1 MKRKGAHSSPNQPPV
16 RKLSPAQNSRRD
28 TGEDTAAAAH
38 LRPRAMRSAARRRA
52 SQPTTTPPTPT
63 PIRDSRSGLR
73 RICWL
78 GARNLRATGL
88 TRLRRRTPQAAAA
101 GTARPAAPPPTSPR
115 GSAGRIES
123 RAAPPRPPPAQPPQP
138 WIHRKTRKCVVGG
151 GLLTYLVAEVEADDC
166 AERPVERVF
175 DPHAARAAW
184 FAQQMQPALACVV
197 CGTICDQQPVRP
209 RRGIDRSSKGTLLA
223 GAEPGAEPGAETGG
237 RVGGR
242 DGCSRLETDQCPSLH
257 HRSCSDPR
265 KIRRGWV
272 CRARRPAPV
281 GRRASRASRGNAR
294 RASRARSPA
303 SAGTS
308 PPADGRQTVSRRP
321 QKKQR
326 RTDLPALADGR
337 GYGCWD
343 PCRAAS
349 STPTH

>member
-1 MKRKGAHSSPNQPPV
+1 
-16 RKLSPAQNSRRD
+16 
-28 TGEDTAAAAH
+28 
-38 LRPRAMRSAARRRA
+38 MRSAARRRA

-78 GARNLRATGL
+78 GARNSRATGL
-88 TRLRRRTPQAAAA
+88 TRLRRRRPQAAAA
-101 GTARPAAPPPTSPR
+101 GTARPTAPPPTSPR

-209 RRGIDRSSKGTLLA
+209 RRGSRA
-223 GAEPGAEPGAETGG
+223 GGRDGGQSRGAEPGAETAARDLRRTNVPRSIIALAPTLG
-237 RVGGR
+237 RFGAVGSAAP
-242 DGCSRLETDQCPSLH
+242 DGQ
-257 HRSCSDPR
+257 HRSDEGHR
-265 KIRRGWV
+265 ERHVVMRDEHHERDHLHLQVQARLRTDDRRSAG
-272 CRARRPAPV
+272 ARR
-281 GRRASRASRGNAR
+281 RSRGGLTYQRLQTAEDMDAGIPAGQHLRHQRIDLHLKLRELR
-294 RASRARSPA
+294 RRH
-303 SAGTS
+303 
-308 PPADGRQTVSRRP
+308 V
-321 QKKQR
+321 
-326 RTDLPALADGR
+326 
-337 GYGCWD
+337 
-343 PCRAAS
+343 
-349 STPTH
+349 